1 MKTVR
6 ISVAVILVCSFTAVL
21 RAQQRA
27 ALSATEVEKLR
38 DTQDPSERIKVY
50 LGLMQSRLITF
61 EINRS
66 RPVDRQV
73 LMGKYLSEVVGQYVD
88 LDDEL
93 KDWIQFQ
100 YSRDG
105 DMRSGLHALLDQAPH
120 QLEELKHAQQNP
132 DPYTAKYR
140 DELADAVADLEDT
153 LNGASTAL
161 SGQEKKL
168 GELKQQEKLAKKAS
182 KVEVKAEKKQIKK
195 EEKLRKRE
203 EEIRRKSSAS
213 SDVN

>member
-1 MKTVR
+1 MKAVR
-6 ISVAVILVCSFTAVL
+6 ISVAIILLCSFPAVL

-27 ALSATEVEKLR
+27 ALSAAEVEKLR
-38 DTQDPSERIKVY
+38 DTQDPSERIKLY
-50 LGLMQSRLITF
+50 IALMQSRLTTF

-66 RPVDRQV
+66 RPVDPQV
-73 LMGKYLSEVVGQYVD
+73 LMGKYLSEVVRQYVD

-100 YSRDG
+100 YSRDA
-105 DMRSGLHALLDQAPH
+105 DMRGGLHALLDQAPH

-140 DELADAVADLEDT
+140 DELADALADLEDT

-161 SGQEKKL
+161 SGQEKKF

-203 EEIRRKSSAS
+203 EELRRKSSAS